1 MSLVVENT
9 LLLYL
14 ILTCLLGGGA
24 AFMMG
29 RALATGWRPI
39 WHLVLT
45 TMIMGLAL
53 RFLHFALFEGTL
65 LSLHYYITD
74 TASLLVL
81 SALGYLHMR
90 TRQMVTSYR
99 WLYKRTSP
107 LTWTTR

>member
-1 MSLVVENT
+1 MSLFVENT

-29 RALATGWRPI
+29 RALATGWRPF
-39 WHLVLT
+39 WHLILT

-53 RFLHFALFEGTL
+53 RFLHFALFEGNFV
-65 LSLHYYITD
+65 SLHYYFTD
-74 TASLLVL
+74 TATLLAF
-81 SALGYLHMR
+81 SALGFQLRR
-90 TRQMVTSYR
+90 TRQMVTSYH

-107 LTWTTR
+107 LTWTNK